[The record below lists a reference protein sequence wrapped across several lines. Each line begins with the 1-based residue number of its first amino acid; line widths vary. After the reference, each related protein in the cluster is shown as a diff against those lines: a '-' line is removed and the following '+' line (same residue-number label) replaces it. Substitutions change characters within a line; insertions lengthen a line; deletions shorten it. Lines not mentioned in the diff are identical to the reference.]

1 MKKIL
6 LITLLCLS
14 GGAVPVT
21 HGQNLHPLLVKD
33 EKWIQEVAIL
43 PPDVSLVSSDGA
55 MIAEASGIVSESL
68 RAVVSEALRAQAIR
82 VHTGYF
88 TPEWYLRSSEAT
100 YTYADIQYLF
110 DRMMPKLRR
119 NTKQVRKGRFT
130 LGDQVA
136 LLNGQS
142 KADTFVFIHVQGE
155 ITPSRSTLGFIIKA
169 SSKLNIYISMV
180 DAYTGDV
187 LSFDKITSR
196 GDIMADP
203 EGVLK
208 KPVRK
213 YFRSVFKKLGY

>member
-1 MKKIL
+1 MF
-6 LITLLCLS
+6 LS
-14 GGAVPVT
+14 GVAVPIAS
-21 HGQNLHPLLVKD
+21 GQNLHPLLVKD
-33 EKWIQEVAIL
+33 EKWIQAVAIL
-43 PPDVSLVSSDGA
+43 PPDVSLTSSDGA
-55 MIAEASGIVSESL
+55 MTAEATEIVSDAL
-68 RAVVSEALRAQAIR
+68 DAVVSEALRAQAIR

-88 TPEWYLRSSEAT
+88 TPSWFLRGSEA
-100 YTYADIQYLF
+100 YYAFADIQYLF
-110 DRMMPKLRR
+110 GRMMPKLRR
-119 NTKQVRKGRFT
+119 NAKQVRKGRFT
-130 LGDQVA
+130 LGDQIT

-142 KADTFVFIHVQGE
+142 RADTFVFIHVLGE
-155 ITPSRSTLGFIIKA
+155 ISPSRSTLGFITEA

-180 DAYTGDV
+180 DAYTGDI